1 MDAETVSTRQNPLK
15 AQHEV
20 KKQSL
25 ASQMRYNAGTVR
37 LAKNTSNLFRD
48 RHGKIDRKLD
58 VRSFNQVLDVN
69 PDENWIEVEGMT
81 TYAELVDAS
90 LEHNLMPCVVPQ
102 LKSITIGGAV
112 SGIGIE
118 SSSFKYGLPH
128 ETVLEMDVLT
138 GDGEIVTATPNNNHR
153 DLYYGIPNSYGTLGY
168 VLRLKIQAIP
178 VKPYV
183 ELQHIRHRDPERFF
197 QDIQTHSQNAD
208 FIDGSVFGPDE
219 LYLTVGRF
227 VEQATYTSDY
237 TYRKIYYQSIRERE
251 QDFLTV
257 KGYIWRWDTDWF
269 WCSKHFLA
277 QNSLIRRLAGRRFL
291 NSITYTK
298 IMRWNSRVGLT
309 KKLDKARGLYSE
321 SVIQD
326 VDIPIYNA
334 PEFLHF
340 FLDTVRITPIWTCP
354 FKAYHTREE
363 FPLFRTN
370 PNSLYI
376 NFGFW
381 DVVKRHKQHTS
392 GFFNRLI
399 EHKVQDLG
407 GIKSLYSD
415 AYFEEEEF
423 WQIYNQPAYEQLK
436 NRYDP
441 DGALKNLYQKTV
453 LRQ

>member
-1 MDAETVSTRQNPLK
+1 MDAETLRPAPNPAK

-25 ASQMRYNAGTVR
+25 ASQLRYNVGSVR
-37 LAKNTSNLFRD
+37 LAKKTSNLFRD
-48 RHGKIDRKLD
+48 RQGKADKKLD
-58 VRSFNQVLDVN
+58 VRDFNQVLEIS
-69 PDENWIEVEGMT
+69 PQQSWIDVEGMT
-81 TYAELVDAS
+81 TYADLVDAS
-90 LEHNLMPCVVPQ
+90 LEHKLMPCVVPQ

-128 ETVLEMDVLT
+128 ESVLEMDVLT

-153 DLYYGIPNSYGTLGY
+153 DLFYGIPNSYGTLGY

-183 ELQHIRHRDPERFF
+183 ELQHIRHNDPERFF
-197 QDIQTHSQNAD
+197 QDIETHSREAD
-208 FIDGSVFGPDE
+208 FLDGSVFGPDE
-219 LYLTVGRF
+219 LYLTIGRF
-227 VEQATYTSDY
+227 VDQAPCTSDY
-237 TYRKIYYQSIRERE
+237 TYSKIYYQSIRQRE
-251 QDFLTV
+251 QDFLTI
-257 KGYIWRWDTDWF
+257 KDYIWRWDTDWF
-269 WCSKHFLA
+269 WCSKHFLV
-277 QNSLIRRLAGRRFL
+277 QNPIVRRLAGRRFL
-291 NSITYTK
+291 NSVTYTK
-298 IMRWNSRVGLT
+298 IMRWNSRLGLT

-326 VDIPIYNA
+326 VDIPLQKA
-334 PEFLHF
+334 PEFLRF
-340 FLDTVRITPIWTCP
+340 FLETVRITPVWTCP
-354 FKAYHTREE
+354 FKAYHRAGE
-363 FPLFRTN
+363 FSLFQTD
-370 PNSLYI
+370 PDTLYI

-381 DVVKRHKQHTS
+381 DVVKRRKQYEP

-399 EHKVQDLG
+399 EHKVLELG

-423 WQIYNQPAYEQLK
+423 WRIYNRPVYDSLK
-436 NRYDP
+436 DRYDP
-441 DGALKNLYQKTV
+441 DGVLKNLYQKTV